1 MIELYS
7 VGHMAAAAVYLHSGH
22 CNDHHEVPHH
32 PDDSSPP
39 GSGD

>member
-7 VGHMAAAAVYLHSGH
+7 VGHMAAAGYLHSGH
-22 CNDHHEVPHH
+22 CNGHHEVLHH

-39 GSGD
+39 GRVN